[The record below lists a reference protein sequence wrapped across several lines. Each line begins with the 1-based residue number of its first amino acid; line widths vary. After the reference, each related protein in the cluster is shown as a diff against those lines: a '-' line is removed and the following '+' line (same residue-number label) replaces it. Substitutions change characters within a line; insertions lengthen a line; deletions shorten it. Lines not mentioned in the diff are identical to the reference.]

1 MEERTCIWDVD
12 AIEFADLPTVGEL
25 VRAADAE
32 TLASIVVDELGSE
45 DAGRSLAGEDRQR
58 VCARVLEALRAM
70 AALDAK
76 PSKKRCLFPVR
87 MFGADFE
94 TGALVQEVR
103 CALVRRAD
111 FGRAAAAL
119 MDLNPVASR
128 GEWGALQREARRSA
142 GECDGA
148 RDGDRF
154 ACVRDIESWR
164 TLLGSRIWLAGDL
177 TRKERYQ
184 ALADAVCAALRFA
197 KSAEQ
202 SDRFVRA
209 LGKHAGRSSAKRRR
223 VTEDRHT
230 GARGGVPVGILLKR
244 VGWGDYGLAGP
255 IDDFEDEYD
264 EGLMDLALSLNHN
277 ARIDLYRRI
286 ARLDRLLAAGYRR
299 RACA

>member
-1 MEERTCIWDVD
+1 MEDRTCLWDVD

-32 TLASIVVDELGSE
+32 TLASIVVDEPGCE
-45 DAGRSLAGEDRQR
+45 DAGRSLVDEDRR
-58 VCARVLEALRAM
+58 RACARALEALRAM

-87 MFGADFE
+87 MFGADLE
-94 TGALVQEVR
+94 TGTLVQEVR

-119 MDLNPVASR
+119 MDMHPVASR
-128 GEWGALQREARRSA
+128 GEWGALYREAHRSA
-142 GECDGA
+142 GACDVVRG
-148 RDGDRF
+148 DDRF
-154 ACVRDIESWR
+154 ACVRDVEPWR
-164 TLLGSRIWLAGDL
+164 TLLGSRIWLAGDF

-184 ALADAVCAALRFA
+184 ALAGAVCAALRFA
-197 KSAEQ
+197 ESAEQ

-209 LGKHAGRSSAKRRR
+209 LRKHAGGSPAKRWRAA
-223 VTEDRHT
+223 EDRRA
-230 GARGGVPVGILLKR
+230 GGRRGVPVGVLFKR
-244 VGWGDYGLAGP
+244 VGWGDYGLAAP
-255 IDDFEDEYD
+255 ADDFEDEYD

-286 ARLDRLLAAGYRR
+286 ARLDRMLTAGYRG